1 MKLKVIACLLA
12 VLSLSGCA
20 LQKDYVAMNGRIT
33 LLEEELRQSQSV
45 SKGMEESVTSKNV
58 RLANKLEKLEEE
70 LRVIRGD
77 MEAALHHSSQVSTQS
92 ADTEAA
98 LAAIQTG
105 IDTLAAKI
113 ARLETFTGYEP
124 TSDKPRPQTSGS
136 TAEGT
141 YLDAKKAFDAG
152 DMDTAKKGFATVV
165 EAHATSD
172 TADNAQFWIG
182 EIYYREKWFQ
192 KAILE
197 YQKVIENYPDGNKVP
212 AAYLK
217 QGLAFEALG
226 ETENAH
232 LILGELLRKYPD
244 TAEAS
249 IARKKLGQ

>member
-1 MKLKVIACLLA
+1 MKFKVIACLLA
-12 VLSLSGCA
+12 GLSLSGCA
-20 LQKDYVAMNGRIT
+20 LQKDFVAVKGRIT
-33 LLEEELRQSQSV
+33 LLEEEIRQNESV
-45 SKGMEESVTSKNV
+45 SKGMEESVTGKNV

-77 MEAALHHSSQVSTQS
+77 LEAALHHSKQVSTQS
-92 ADTEAA
+92 VNTETS
-98 LAAIQTG
+98 LAAMQAS
-105 IDTLAAKI
+105 IDVLAAKI
-113 ARLETFTGYEP
+113 TRLETFIGYEP
-124 TSDKPRPQTSGS
+124 SSDKPRHPEISS
-136 TAEGT
+136 TAKGT
-141 YLDAKKAFDAG
+141 YLDAKTAFDAG
-152 DMDTAKKGFATVV
+152 EMDTAKKGFAAVV
-165 EAHATSD
+165 KTYATSD
-172 TADNAQFWIG
+172 SADNAQFWIG

-226 ETENAH
+226 ETENSH